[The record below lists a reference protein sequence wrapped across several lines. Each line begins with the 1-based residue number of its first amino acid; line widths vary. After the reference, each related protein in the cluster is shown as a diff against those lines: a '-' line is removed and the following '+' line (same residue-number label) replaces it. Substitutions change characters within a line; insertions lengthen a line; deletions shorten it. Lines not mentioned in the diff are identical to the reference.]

1 MRQIMR
7 PKQVRRQRSDPAP
20 SRLSYRIQRWMLTPG
35 IRMALRVGIPFV
47 LVFAVVSA
55 YLADAD
61 RRAAIQ
67 TTIADIRT
75 SIEERPEFMVSL
87 MAIDGAGP
95 ALADDIRA
103 VFPIDFPISSFDL
116 DIETMR
122 DTIAGLDPVKSAI
135 VRIRPGGVLQVDVV
149 ERQPVVIWRSRK
161 GLALLDE
168 TGTFINT
175 LTSRSERPDLPLIL
189 GKGANQNVAEALA
202 LFQAAKPLGDRMRGI
217 VRIGE
222 RRWDVAL
229 DRDQAIMLPAQ
240 QPVSALQRV
249 IALSEAQDM
258 LSRDVAVVDMRIGAR
273 PTLRMT
279 PEAVKDWWQ
288 IREINGRER
297 ERRIAETSGH

>member
-1 MRQIMR
+1 
-7 PKQVRRQRSDPAP
+7 
-20 SRLSYRIQRWMLTPG
+20 
-35 IRMALRVGIPFV
+35 
-47 LVFAVVSA
+47 
-55 YLADAD
+55 
-61 RRAAIQ
+61 
-67 TTIADIRT
+67 
-75 SIEERPEFMVSL
+75 
-87 MAIDGAGP
+87 
-95 ALADDIRA
+95 
-103 VFPIDFPISSFDL
+103 
-116 DIETMR
+116 MR

-175 LTSRSERPDLPLIL
+175 LTSRTERPDLPLIL

>member
-175 LTSRSERPDLPLIL
+175 LTSRIERPDLPLIL